1 LPHALV
7 AIVDVPV
14 IAEADGLLR
23 RCQAIGR
30 ERLPQVSSFAR
41 LQNERLPQR
50 NQLCKLETQK

>member
-1 LPHALV
+1 MKCSTVVMRLTAC
-7 AIVDVPV
+7 
-14 IAEADGLLR
+14 LR